1 MRLHIDFETRS
12 TVDLRR
18 AGVYRYA
25 EDPTTDVIV
34 VCWALD
40 EGPVHTWYHHQQVP
54 LDLMTLL
61 ADKRVTVVAH
71 NAGFERLMLEKI
83 LGPRYGWVV
92 PEFDRWDCTAARAAR
107 MALPRSLDG
116 AAQALGLNVT
126 KDIEG
131 QRLMMRM
138 CRPRA
143 VFPANEARKMLVGG
157 STQEGQWT
165 TASDGGLIQWWAD
178 RERMQRLAQY
188 CATDV
193 DVERGLDK
201 TLRHLTPDE
210 REIWLLTE
218 EINDRG
224 VCIDVDFAEHAVV
237 LAQEAQALL
246 NAEITRLTD
255 GMVMASSNVAGI
267 KRWLLSRGF
276 ALFEG
281 DDDSLNKKAIENL
294 LARDIPADVRR
305 VLEIRL
311 EGGKSSVAKYQAMAD
326 RVSGDG
332 RVRGNLMY
340 HGASTGRWAGAGV
353 QLQNLPRA
361 TVKDWDAARETLEPI
376 GPETVATLSKMIR
389 GTIKAEEGKRL
400 IWADYAA
407 IEARGVAWLAGQTDL
422 IDLFATGGKVY
433 EEMAGVIFDK
443 PASEIGKN
451 SLERFV
457 GKTVVLGCG
466 YSMGPLKFR
475 QTCIAQGTEIDEDL
489 ANKAVKSYRSNYNM
503 IPRLWDGLN
512 DACLN
517 AIMAPGLETYY
528 RDVRFMCADD
538 WLMIRLPS
546 GRKLYYRSPRIVTH
560 SGPFGMRPAIEYMA
574 VNSLTKKWQ
583 PERTF
588 GGKLTENIVQGL
600 CRDIIAGA
608 MLALQR
614 HGYPVIASV
623 HDEVI
628 CEVPLGYGTQDEM
641 VEIMCQVPDWA
652 AGFPIA
658 AEASEGIRYGK

>member
-25 EDPTTDVIV
+25 EHPSTDVILA
-34 VCWALD
+34 CWALD
-40 EGPVHTWYHHQQVP
+40 EGEIHTWYHHQQVP
-54 LDLMTLL
+54 LDLMVHL
-61 ADKRVTVVAH
+61 ADPRVTVVAH
-71 NAGFERLMLEKI
+71 NAGFERTMLKHI

-92 PEFDRWDCTAARAAR
+92 PEDDRWDCTAARAAR

-126 KDIEG
+126 KDLEG

-138 CRPRA
+138 CRPR
-143 VFPANEARKMLVGG
+143 
-157 STQEGQWT
+157 STAE
-165 TASDGGLIQWWAD
+165 DGTIVWWD
-178 RERMQRLAQY
+178 DQVRMERLAQY

-193 DVERGLDK
+193 DVERALDK
-201 TLRHLTPDE
+201 TLRHLTSDE
-210 REIWLLTE
+210 RAIWLLTE
-218 EINDRG
+218 MVNDRG
-224 VCIDVDFAEHAVV
+224 VCIDVDFAEHAIV
-237 LAQEAQALL
+237 LAQEAQAQL
-246 NAEITRLTD
+246 NAELTRLT
-255 GMVMASSNVAGI
+255 GGEVMASSNVAGI
-267 KRWLLSRGF
+267 KRWLLRQGF

-305 VLEIRL
+305 VLQIRL
-311 EGGKSSVAKYQAMAD
+311 EGGKSSVAKYQAMVD

-332 RVRGNLMY
+332 RVRGNLLY

-361 TVKDWDAARETLEPI
+361 TAKDWNKARETLEPI
-376 GPETVATLSKMIR
+376 GPDTVATLSKMIR
-389 GTIKAEEGKRL
+389 GTIRAKPGHWL

-407 IEARGVAWLAGQTDL
+407 IEARGVAWLSGQDDL
-422 IDLFATGGKVY
+422 VDLFATGGKVY

-443 PASEIGKN
+443 PASEIGKD

-466 YSMGPLKFR
+466 YSMGPIKFR
-475 QTCIAQGTEIDEDL
+475 QTCIAQGTDIDEEL
-489 ANKAVKSYRSNYNM
+489 AQKAVKAYRSNYSM
-503 IPRLWDGLN
+503 IPRMWDGLN

-528 RDVRFMCADD
+528 RDIRFMVADD

-574 VNSLTKKWQ
+574 VNSLTKKWG

-600 CRDIIAGA
+600 CRDIIAEA
-608 MLALQR
+608 MISLEKQ
-614 HGYPVIASV
+614 GYPVIASV

-628 CEVPLGYGTQDEM
+628 CELPIELGTEEEM
-641 VEIMCQVPDWA
+641 IDIMCQVPAWA
-652 AGFPIA
+652 KGFPIA
-658 AEASEGIRYGK
+658 AEAKNGLRYGK